1 MADKAHILTDK
12 EIEKMERHLS
22 AIYSRA
28 EKELSEK
35 ADKYF
40 KRFRKRDEKMRE
52 LLDAGEIDRKEY
64 DAWRKNQLMT
74 GRHWTEMKRQ
84 AAHRLT
90 QADQEAADYINGRL
104 PSVYALNYNAVSDGL
119 ETQLKGYSF
128 ELVDANTVRN
138 LATQDKTLL
147 PYKYIDGAKAE
158 RWHTQRVNA
167 EVLQG
172 ILQGESIP
180 KIAKRLRDNVG
191 MSARGSAVRNA
202 RTAVTS
208 AENKGRMDML
218 HDAEEKGVKAEKGWL
233 AAHDARVRE
242 SHAQVDGEFVGID
255 DEFSNGLQFP
265 GDPDGA
271 PEEVYNCRCTL
282 VYRVGGVKS
291 AIEEAEEVSFVPATS
306 IEEAETFI
314 SQFVDTSIFGATG
327 VDYTGVDLEA
337 ANEVNRVL
345 SHLQKTFDVG
355 KFGGITAPAGNT
367 KAGKMISGAQAA
379 YSPIRKSYYLNRKT
393 FKSVSAAE
401 KAFKAETKAIMDILE
416 HPERYDFS
424 KASSALLRVIENSK
438 ISGRATIPTTIEQC
452 LQHEFGHSLEKRVM
466 SHELWGSALENMA
479 EFAPKISG
487 YACQDKSEY
496 IAESFC
502 SYMQGEKRA
511 DPVLVKIFESLKR

>member
-40 KRFRKRDEKMRE
+40 ERFRKADEKKRE
-52 LLDAGEIDRKEY
+52 LLDAGKIDRKEY

-128 ELVDANTVRN
+128 ELVDANTVKN

-218 HDAEEKGVKAEKGWL
+218 HDAEDKGVKAEKGWL

-242 SHAQVDGEFVGID
+242 WHAELDGKFTDIDEPFVNALGEIMY
-255 DEFSNGLQFP
+255 P
-265 GDPDGA
+265 GDPEADPA
-271 PEEVYNCRCTL
+271 NTYNCRCSL
-282 VYRVGGVKS
+282 IYRVKGV
-291 AIEEAEEVSFVPATS
+291 I
-306 IEEAETFI
+306 
-314 SQFVDTSIFGATG
+314 
-327 VDYTGVDLEA
+327 
-337 ANEVNRVL
+337 
-345 SHLQKTFDVG
+345 
-355 KFGGITAPAGNT
+355 
-367 KAGKMISGAQAA
+367 
-379 YSPIRKSYYLNRKT
+379 
-393 FKSVSAAE
+393 
-401 KAFKAETKAIMDILE
+401 
-416 HPERYDFS
+416 
-424 KASSALLRVIENSK
+424 
-438 ISGRATIPTTIEQC
+438 
-452 LQHEFGHSLEKRVM
+452 
-466 SHELWGSALENMA
+466 
-479 EFAPKISG
+479 
-487 YACQDKSEY
+487 
-496 IAESFC
+496 
-502 SYMQGEKRA
+502 
-511 DPVLVKIFESLKR
+511 

>member
-40 KRFRKRDEKMRE
+40 ERFRKRDEKMRE
-52 LLDAGEIDRKEY
+52 LLDAGKIDRKEY

-84 AAHRLT
+84 AAHRLA

-119 ETQLKGYSF
+119 KTRLKGYSF

-180 KIAKRLRDNVG
+180 KIARRLRDNVG

-218 HDAEEKGVKAEKGWL
+218 HDAKDKGVRVEKGWL

-242 SHAQVDGEFVGID
+242 WHAELDGKFTDIDEPFVNALGEIMY
-255 DEFSNGLQFP
+255 P
-265 GDPDGA
+265 GDPEADPA
-271 PEEVYNCRCTL
+271 NTYNCRCSL
-282 VYRVGGVKS
+282 IYRVKGV
-291 AIEEAEEVSFVPATS
+291 I
-306 IEEAETFI
+306 
-314 SQFVDTSIFGATG
+314 
-327 VDYTGVDLEA
+327 
-337 ANEVNRVL
+337 
-345 SHLQKTFDVG
+345 
-355 KFGGITAPAGNT
+355 
-367 KAGKMISGAQAA
+367 
-379 YSPIRKSYYLNRKT
+379 
-393 FKSVSAAE
+393 
-401 KAFKAETKAIMDILE
+401 
-416 HPERYDFS
+416 
-424 KASSALLRVIENSK
+424 
-438 ISGRATIPTTIEQC
+438 
-452 LQHEFGHSLEKRVM
+452 
-466 SHELWGSALENMA
+466 
-479 EFAPKISG
+479 
-487 YACQDKSEY
+487 
-496 IAESFC
+496 
-502 SYMQGEKRA
+502 
-511 DPVLVKIFESLKR
+511 

>member
-1 MADKAHILTDK
+1 MADIAHSMTDK
-12 EIEKMERHLS
+12 EIERMERHLS

-35 ADKYF
+35 ADRYF
-40 KRFRKRDEKMRE
+40 ERFRKMDEEKRK
-52 LLDAGEIDRKEY
+52 LLDAGKITQKEY
-64 DAWRKNQLMT
+64 DAWRKNKMMT

-84 AAHRLT
+84 AAHRLA

-104 PSVYALNYNAVSDGL
+104 PSVYSLNYNAVADGL
-119 ETQLKGYSF
+119 ETRLRGYSF
-128 ELVDANTVRN
+128 ELVDASTVRN

-255 DEFSNGLQFP
+255 KEFSNGLQFP
-265 GDPDGA
+265 GDPDGR

-282 VYRVGGVKS
+282 IYKVVGFGVLTGKTDQFIPRGITISADEYGRDVSGEYVKAVSDRYESGTEIGKRVYDKYVPDGGV
-291 AIEEAEEVSFVPATS
+291 VSDYASKGTPCYSPDSES
-306 IEEAETFI
+306 IYMDYKADLLNKRGAGTTWFHEHGH
-314 SQFVDTSIFGATG
+314 FVDYAAGKVSENDDFLKAIKLDVKNFEGKIKEETGFRNIADIRFFAGSKIAKERELSHSVSDIFGGAIKKPYPMTSYSHTG
-327 VDYTGVDLEA
+327 AYWKNQGTYGVTREA
-337 ANEVNRVL
+337 FAHMFEAQFSPDKQKIMEKYLPTAWAKFNEL
-345 SHLQKTFDVG
+345 L
-355 KFGGITAPAGNT
+355 GG
-367 KAGKMISGAQAA
+367 M
-379 YSPIRKSYYLNRKT
+379 L
-393 FKSVSAAE
+393 
-401 KAFKAETKAIMDILE
+401 
-416 HPERYDFS
+416 
-424 KASSALLRVIENSK
+424 
-438 ISGRATIPTTIEQC
+438 
-452 LQHEFGHSLEKRVM
+452 
-466 SHELWGSALENMA
+466 
-479 EFAPKISG
+479 
-487 YACQDKSEY
+487 
-496 IAESFC
+496 
-502 SYMQGEKRA
+502 
-511 DPVLVKIFESLKR
+511 